1 MQVALASSKKGLAS
15 RSWYGREMRPFW
27 GGEPVL
33 WLAVPLDYGR
43 ESRWRSGEGMF
54 VYVLRQKWNGN
65 ISTKAP
71 WDRPLPFET
80 CSYYPELLLDW
91 KQFAR
96 MMGYNASH
104 AWRFVR
110 DKRVP
115 YLVLN
120 GQRFFLASDVDAWLE
135 EAKKNKEILGPDWK
149 SGNIPKGPWRK
160 RIRLKNDAGSGRR
173 RAHGRKGV

>member
-1 MQVALASSKKGLAS
+1 MQVALASSKKGLAN
-15 RSWYGREMRPFW
+15 RALYGREMRPYW

-43 ESRWRSGEGMF
+43 ESRWRSDEGRF
-54 VYVLRQKWNGN
+54 VYVLRQR
-65 ISTKAP
+65 
-71 WDRPLPFET
+71 WDGGLSNRARWERPLPFET
-80 CSYYPELLLDW
+80 CSHFPELLLDW

-96 MMGYNASH
+96 LMGYNASH

-110 DKRVP
+110 DKKVP

-135 EAKKNKEILGPDWK
+135 QARKNKEVLGPRWNEE
-149 SGNIPKGPWRK
+149 NIPKVSWRK
-160 RIRLKNDAGSGRR
+160 RVVRKGAGARGRR
-173 RAHGRKGV
+173 RGHGH